1 MRLVKNAEALPI
13 FSQRLKELRM
23 ERSLGQV
30 ALAESIGVSKAVVSM
45 WETGKR
51 EPSMTSLIALAN
63 FYGVSIDYIVGL
75 TD

>member
-1 MRLVKNAEALPI
+1 MKNTEALPI
-13 FSQRLKELRM
+13 FSQRLKELHM
-23 ERSLGQV
+23 ERSVGQV

>member
-1 MRLVKNAEALPI
+1 MQNTEALPI

-23 ERSLGQV
+23 ERSVGQV
-30 ALAESIGVSKAVVSM
+30 ALAASIGVSKAVVSM

>member
-1 MRLVKNAEALPI
+1 MKNAEALPI
-13 FSQRLKELRM
+13 LSQRLKELRM
-23 ERSLGQV
+23 ERYLGQV

-45 WETGKR
+45 WEMGKR

>member
-1 MRLVKNAEALPI
+1 MKNAEALPI

-51 EPSMTSLIALAN
+51 EPSMTSIIALSN

>member
-1 MRLVKNAEALPI
+1 MKNAEALPI

>member
-1 MRLVKNAEALPI
+1 MKNAEELPI

>member
-1 MRLVKNAEALPI
+1 MKNTEALPI

-51 EPSMTSLIALAN
+51 ESSMTSLIALAN

>member
-1 MRLVKNAEALPI
+1 MKNTEALPI

-30 ALAESIGVSKAVVSM
+30 ALAESIGVSKAVVNM

>member
-1 MRLVKNAEALPI
+1 MKDTEALPI

-23 ERSLGQV
+23 EKAVGQV

-51 EPSMTSLIALAN
+51 EPSMTSLIALSN

>member
-1 MRLVKNAEALPI
+1 MKNTEALPI

-23 ERSLGQV
+23 ERSVGQV

-51 EPSMTSLIALAN
+51 EPAMTSLIALAN